1 MLSMKGVILLL
12 LVCAVISPHPV
23 IGKNPICTHA
33 NMIEIVRKCEK
44 FIRVQRPVPTFLCTP
59 NSPCCEAVRKA
70 RDRDMHCVYFLI
82 GLDKQRVKLYMI
94 SARQCH
100 LVRRLLL
107 VARFWCDWS
116 KPILANGV

>member
-59 NSPCCEAVRKA
+59 NSPCCEAVRKV

-82 GLDKQRVKLYMI
+82 GLDKQRVKLYSERMI
-94 SARQCH
+94 LRLSDLCAPVPSRPPPPPHRQV
-100 LVRRLLL
+100 LV
-107 VARFWCDWS
+107 
-116 KPILANGV
+116 